1 MEHQVKMNNIVSAL
15 ELSLQCT
22 SSIKR
27 DSCERKS
34 DRRYSKN
41 MGWVKYETMTKY

>member
-15 ELSLQCT
+15 ELNLQCT

-27 DSCERKS
+27 DSCSLKF

-41 MGWVKYETMTKY
+41 SG